1 MQASG
6 LTIQTS
12 LFLAAAQIEN
22 ISRGGNGS
30 YENDGEEKEKEEEEE
45 EEEEKRREEKR
56 RIISLE
62 YTRWL
67 ARIRMRMLVPWR
79 TEISKLLPV

>member
-45 EEEEKRREEKR
+45 KRREEKR

-67 ARIRMRMLVPWR
+67 ARTRMRMLVPWR